1 MTSLILKNGTKEQFL
16 AYMDRAGQKDAYLC
30 FDQSFRAAEISLDA
44 VLQNGRQLLWAG
56 VAALIVASAL
66 AHFLTMRRF
75 APSAKT
81 MRILGIDRKV
91 VTRQALGAFLT
102 IDALAVIL
110 GAGLSA
116 VLFSIITEKAL
127 ARALAPDPL
136 AIIGSATAAFLLLA
150 SSSLLC
156 AKLLSNIPHL
166 CKRNEQEK
174 PKMSMW
180 QAISSA
186 MMQAKTLDNPSNT
199 YSIA

>member
-1 MTSLILKNGTKEQFL
+1 
-16 AYMDRAGQKDAYLC
+16 
-30 FDQSFRAAEISLDA
+30 
-44 VLQNGRQLLWAG
+44 
-56 VAALIVASAL
+56 
-66 AHFLTMRRF
+66 
-75 APSAKT
+75 

-156 AKLLSNIPHL
+156 AKLLSNIPL
-166 CKRNEQEK
+166 MQTGRNRRSQR
-174 PKMSMW
+174 
-180 QAISSA
+180 
-186 MMQAKTLDNPSNT
+186 
-199 YSIA
+199 

>member
-1 MTSLILKNGTKEQFL
+1 
-16 AYMDRAGQKDAYLC
+16 MDRAGQKDAYLC

-44 VLQNGRQLLWAG
+44 VLQYGRQLLWTG

-156 AKLLSNIPHL
+156 AKLLSNIPL
-166 CKRNEQEK
+166 MQTGRNRRSQR
-174 PKMSMW
+174 
-180 QAISSA
+180 
-186 MMQAKTLDNPSNT
+186 
-199 YSIA
+199 

>member
-44 VLQNGRQLLWAG
+44 VLQNGRQLLWTG

-116 VLFSIITEKAL
+116 VLFSIITEKHLHAPLPPIRLQSL
-127 ARALAPDPL
+127 A
-136 AIIGSATAAFLLLA
+136 LLLRRFYC
-150 SSSLLC
+150 LLHRHC
-156 AKLLSNIPHL
+156 CVQNCFQIYPL
-166 CKRNEQEK
+166 CKLEGTGEAKDEYVASDKLRND
-174 PKMSMW
+174 
-180 QAISSA
+180 A
-186 MMQAKTLDNPSNT
+186 AKTLDNPSNT

>member
-1 MTSLILKNGTKEQFL
+1 MTSLILKNGTKEQLL

-44 VLQNGRQLLWAG
+44 VLQNGRQLLWTG

-102 IDALAVIL
+102 IDALAGIL

-136 AIIGSATAAFLLLA
+136 VIIGSAAAAFLLLA

-156 AKLLSNIPHL
+156 AKLLSNIPL
-166 CKRNEQEK
+166 
-174 PKMSMW
+174 
-180 QAISSA
+180 
-186 MMQAKTLDNPSNT
+186 MQTGKNRRSQR
-199 YSIA
+199 